1 MRLSYFNPGRIALVL
16 IMLAVPAIGAQ
27 VVTDAT
33 RFVHDRANKVIEMFS
48 NRELSPDQREN
59 RLRALIVESFDVPR
73 ITRFVLGRHWEGAT
87 PAERQQFTKVFE
99 HYITHVYASRF
110 KRYHD
115 ATIMMMGERPESGDR
130 MVVRSAITW
139 RGSDQPAK
147 VDWRVKKAGGSYK
160 IVDVSIDDVS
170 QLLAL
175 REEFST
181 VIQQHDG
188 QVAGLIEHL
197 EEKTGE

>member
-1 MRLSYFNPGRIALVL
+1 MRLKYFNLGRIALALIVL
-16 IMLAVPAIGAQ
+16 VVPALGAQ
-27 VVTDAT
+27 VMTDAT
-33 RFVHDRANKVIEMFS
+33 RFIDDRANRVIEIFS
-48 NRELSPDQREN
+48 SGKLSPDQRET
-59 RLRALIVESFDVPR
+59 RLRALIVESFDVPT
-73 ITRFVLGRHWEGAT
+73 IARFVLGRHWAGAT

-110 KRYHD
+110 NRYRD
-115 ATIMMMGERPESGDR
+115 ATIKMIGERPGSNDR
-130 MVVRSAITW
+130 VVVRSAITW

-147 VDWRVKKAGGSYK
+147 VDWRIKKVGSSYK
-160 IVDVSIDDVS
+160 IVDVSIDGVS

-175 REEFST
+175 REEFSA

-197 EEKTGE
+197 EEKTRE